1 MDPRS
6 SESSWAPAA
15 VDGKSFAI
23 GILSVTACV
32 LFVGLL
38 IVTMLPTPAQ
48 AIGTSDKGGDYI
60 MLTQQLTS
68 SQEGVVVIDVASQRL
83 AVYAYD
89 INRKQLVP
97 MSGFTLD
104 RLRTPGEPDAQR
116 PPRRHGSA
124 EEDGE
129 GPQDL
134 RRRAPPPLRRSAEDD
149 RPARQDH
156 RRHAGAERKRN
167 HAGLALAEALASSGG
182 PAPPVHVAIIMDGN
196 GRWAELRGLPRMA
209 GHTEGIKSV
218 REIITLCR
226 DLGIGALTIYAF
238 SQENWKRPIPE
249 INALMLLLEQYL
261 QSEMDALIEKG
272 ARFRAIGRVNSLPP
286 SALNWVRKVER
297 ETAHLDKLML
307 TVALSYGG
315 RSEIVDA
322 VRRLAEDCK
331 AGTVQ
336 PDQID
341 EPLLESYL
349 STQGLPD
356 PDLLI
361 RTSGEA
367 RISNFLLWQLA
378 YTEMY
383 FTPTLWPDFRRR
395 EALIALLEFQ
405 QRERRFGQ
413 VPGAGYP
420 PSGL

>member
-1 MDPRS
+1 MAKGTATSFEHLTEAELTALLDPDLMPRHI
-6 SESSWAPAA
+6 A
-15 VDGKSFAI
+15 V
-23 GILSVTACV
+23 
-32 LFVGLL
+32 
-38 IVTMLPTPAQ
+38 
-48 AIGTSDKGGDYI
+48 
-60 MLTQQLTS
+60 
-68 SQEGVVVIDVASQRL
+68 
-83 AVYAYD
+83 
-89 INRKQLVP
+89 
-97 MSGFTLD
+97 
-104 RLRTPGEPDAQR
+104 
-116 PPRRHGSA
+116 
-124 EEDGE
+124 
-129 GPQDL
+129 
-134 RRRAPPPLRRSAEDD
+134 
-149 RPARQDH
+149 
-156 RRHAGAERKRN
+156 
-167 HAGLALAEALASSGG
+167 
-182 PAPPVHVAIIMDGN
+182 IMDGN
-196 GRWAELRGLPRMA
+196 GRWAELRGLARMA

-226 DLGIGALTIYAF
+226 ELGIAALTIYAF

-249 INALMLLLEQYL
+249 INALMLLLEHYL

-297 ETAHLDKLML
+297 ATAHLDKLML

-322 VRRLAEDCK
+322 VRRLAQDSK
-331 AGTVQ
+331 DGRVQ

-395 EALIALLEFQ
+395 EALIALLEYQ

-413 VPGAGYP
+413 VSGAVYP